1 MRVVLA
7 TRNAGKIAEIKAI
20 LDVRGITWLTY
31 QDQPDW
37 PDVIEDGSTFLANA
51 TLKAT
56 ALADHFNLPALA
68 DDSGLE
74 VDALGGRPGIHS
86 ARFAGPDATDADNV
100 AKLLLEL
107 RDVPAGSRGAQFSS
121 VVVLAA
127 PGGATISATGACRGS
142 ITTAARGEGGF
153 GYDPVFLPLGYE
165 KTMAELSA
173 AEKNSLSH
181 RGRALRRLRPGVE
194 AEIK

>member
-1 MRVVLA
+1 MKVVLA
-7 TRNAGKIAEIKAI
+7 TKNAGKIAEIKAI
-20 LDVRGITWLTY
+20 LDVPGIEWLTY
-31 QDQPDW
+31 QGQADW

-56 ALADHFNLPALA
+56 ALADHFDTPAMA

-74 VDALGGRPGIHS
+74 VEALGGRPGIHS
-86 ARFAGPDATDADNV
+86 ARFAGPDAADADNV
-100 AKLLLEL
+100 AKLLLDL
-107 RDVPAGSRGAQFSS
+107 RDVPEGKRGAQFSS
-121 VVVLAA
+121 VVVLAM
-127 PGGATISATGACRGS
+127 PGGRTVSATGVCPGTIAA
-142 ITTAARGEGGF
+142 AARGEGGF

-165 KTMAELSA
+165 KTMAELTA

-181 RGRALRRLRPGVE
+181 RGRALRRLRPGLE